1 MATSREVLRFD
12 LPATAAVANLTGP
25 ATGIQRLVAR
35 PPREST
41 ATVIDTADHRLL
53 DWGVELYRIAE
64 TGQWTLKT
72 PGWEPTLPAEQTS
85 PEAEDE
91 IPAEMADVLVPF
103 RRGGI
108 LGPKLRVVTLRRRF
122 SLLDAEGRSRGE
134 LSDER
139 VQVFNHSGEL
149 ASYRNVTL
157 RAEHP
162 SADQLQALTAA
173 FIGAGG
179 SVVDSFDTLATR
191 LGLTHHV
198 QRRSALS
205 ARVPIEEFVGAQFES
220 RWRRLLRDDLTVRTS
235 GSDDADLRAGI
246 TAFRNELAGLEPLL
260 RDDWVQAGTQLLAA
274 ALADDRPLQHSQRWP
289 RILDLLA
296 HASTQPPLRQ
306 IAGRITGPVLAQELE
321 AVVQTLRDQCRT
333 LDPYSDD
340 ARWVRADQVAGRA
353 LALSTL
359 ARDVFGKPA
368 KQLRKN
374 LETIAG
380 ALRSTVRAEVAGG
393 GRDLHG
399 LTTAEVFQAGRAY
412 ERAMLSVDYAR
423 EQFVREWPL
432 MWDRLR
438 VRVIRPRVPHAVAS
452 GEGEE

>member
-1 MATSREVLRFD
+1 MATSGEVLRFD
-12 LPATAAVANLTGP
+12 LPVTAAVANLTGT
-25 ATGIQRLVAR
+25 ATGILRLVAR
-35 PPREST
+35 PPSEST

-72 PGWEPTLPAEQTS
+72 PGWQPTVPPEQTS

-108 LGPKLRVVTLRRRF
+108 LGPKLRVVTQRRRF
-122 SLLDAEGRSRGE
+122 SLIDADGTSSGE

-139 VQVFNHSGEL
+139 VQVFNHSGDI

-157 RAEHP
+157 RAEP

-173 FIGAGG
+173 FVAAGG
-179 SVVDSFDTLATR
+179 TVVDSFDTLATR
-191 LGLTHHV
+191 LGLAHHV
-198 QRRSALS
+198 QRRRALS

-220 RWRRLLRDDLTVRTS
+220 RWRRLLRDDLTVRTA
-235 GSDDADLRAGI
+235 GADDSDLRAGVR
-246 TAFRNELAGLEPLL
+246 AFRNELAGLEPLL
-260 RDDWVQAGTQLLAA
+260 RDDWVKAGEQVVTA

-296 HASTQPPLRQ
+296 QASTEPPLRQ

-333 LDPYSDD
+333 LDAYSDD
-340 ARWVRADQVAGRA
+340 ARWVRAEQVAERA
-353 LALSTL
+353 VALSTL

-374 LETIAG
+374 LEAIVE
-380 ALRSTVRAEVAGG
+380 ALRSTVRAEVAES
-393 GRDLHG
+393 GRDLHA
-399 LTTAEVFQAGRAY
+399 LTAAEVFEAGRAY

-423 EQFVREWPL
+423 EQFVREWPQL
-432 MWDRLR
+432 WDRLR
-438 VRVIRPRVPHAVAS
+438 ARLIRPRVPHATTA
-452 GEGEE
+452 GEGAPE